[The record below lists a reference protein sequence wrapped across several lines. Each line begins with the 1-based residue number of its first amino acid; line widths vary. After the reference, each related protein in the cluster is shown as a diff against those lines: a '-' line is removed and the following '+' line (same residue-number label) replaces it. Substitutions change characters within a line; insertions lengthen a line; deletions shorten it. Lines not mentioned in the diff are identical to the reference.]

1 MRKQKAKNKPKYC
14 DIKVVIASFL
24 AVFATALIGSLFT
37 DTTGWYESI
46 KPAITPPNFI
56 FPIAWTI
63 LFILIGV
70 SIYLSWTNAA
80 KNEKA
85 GIAAFF
91 SINLILNIL
100 WSVFFFGMKNPS
112 LSFADIILLWFS
124 IIFLIKTTWKISR
137 LSAWLLLPYALWV
150 SFAALL
156 NYLIAFA

>member
-1 MRKQKAKNKPKYC
+1 MRKQKAKKPKCC
-14 DIKVVIASFL
+14 DIKVVAASFL

-46 KPAITPPNFI
+46 KPAITPPNFV
-56 FPIAWTI
+56 FPIVWTI
-63 LFILIGV
+63 LFILIGF
-70 SIYLSWTNAA
+70 SIYLSWTNAD
-80 KNEKA
+80 KNKKKSLA
-85 GIAAFF
+85 VLFG
-91 SINLILNIL
+91 INLILNIL

-112 LSFADIILLWFS
+112 LSFADIILFWFS
-124 IIFLIKTTWKISR
+124 IIFLIKATWKISR

>member
-14 DIKVVIASFL
+14 DIKVVVASFL

-63 LFILIGV
+63 LFIFIGV
-70 SIYLSWTNAA
+70 SIYLSWTNAT